1 MPLLPQRDQRGS
13 CAYGRE
19 RYVPVVRRWLVVVV
33 LALAGCGGDEQRR
46 VADVS
51 DVRHRVEV
59 ERDPY
64 ALTCGDLARQS
75 ETSTNQ
81 RMVIH
86 VEFTLA
92 AEPGLRRRVAQM
104 TANRVGRSIY
114 WALTEVCKGRDASFK
129 PGRDAVQAVRQGR
142 YLVQPRPQS
151 WSDPER
157 WSKP

>member
-1 MPLLPQRDQRGS
+1 
-13 CAYGRE
+13 
-19 RYVPVVRRWLVVVV
+19 VRRWLIGVV
-33 LALAGCGGDEQRR
+33 LALAGCGGDE
-46 VADVS
+46 
-51 DVRHRVEV
+51 HRVPADSGAKHRAAV
-59 ERDPY
+59 DRDPY

-92 AEPGLRRRVAQM
+92 AEPVLRRRVAQM
-104 TANRVGRSIY
+104 TSNRVGRSIY
-114 WALTEVCKGRDASFK
+114 WAMTEVCKRRDASFR

-142 YLVQPRPQS
+142 YLVQPRPKS

-157 WSKP
+157 WSKPEGD